1 MVVNASLKDNI
12 FALSTPV
19 GGAIAVLRASG
30 SGVLSVLSRIFTGK
44 IEDRKLNYGRIIDPD
59 REGGVTLDSALAVCF
74 KAPNSYTGEDMFEL
88 NLHGSYAVV
97 TAISKLLAGQG
108 LRQAEAGEF
117 TKRAFLNGKMDL
129 IQADAV
135 MDLVLADTQRS
146 ANAALEQLEGGLSR
160 RVAGIET
167 KLIGLATELAAAM
180 DYPDEMEDEA
190 ISDLDTVLRDGIAEL
205 DELIGNGCG
214 RILRDGAK
222 VVILG
227 RPNAGK
233 SSLMNALT
241 GTGRAIVTDIAGTT
255 RDIIEEKLDIRGFPI
270 RLIDTAGLHDTLDP
284 VEMIGIERARA
295 EANTAELI
303 IRLFDGN
310 IELSRDEI
318 EEIVND
324 SQNTLYVI
332 NKYDI
337 NSAECAKRAEEI
349 EALKPNAIKL
359 FVSCKTGYGLSGL
372 VDGLLESFG
381 LTDGSSTI
389 VTNERHLACLSSAKR
404 ELINAGSAPNMD
416 CAAISIDLA
425 LMHLG
430 EITGRTA
437 SKEVLDGI
445 FSRFCVGK

>member
-1 MVVNASLKDNI
+1 MVNASLKDNI

-97 TAISKLLAGQG
+97 TAILKLLAGQG

-135 MDLVLADTQRS
+135 MDLVLADTERS

-160 RVAGIET
+160 RVAEIET
-167 KLIGLATELAAAM
+167 KLIELATELAAAM

-190 ISDLDTVLRDGIAEL
+190 ISDLDTVLKDGIAAL

-270 RLIDTAGLHDTLDP
+270 RLIDTAGLHNTSDP

-295 EANTAELI
+295 EANTAGLI

-318 EEIVND
+318 EEITND

-332 NKYDI
+332 NKYDV
-337 NSAECAKRAEEI
+337 NPAECAKRAGEI
-349 EALKPNAIKL
+349 AALKPNAVKL
-359 FVSCKTGYGLSGL
+359 FVSCKTGYGLNGL

-389 VTNERHLACLSSAKR
+389 VTNERHLACLNSAKQ
-404 ELINAGSAPNMD
+404 ELINARSAPNMD
-416 CAAISIDLA
+416 CAAISIDSA

-437 SKEVLDGI
+437 GEEVLDGI

>member
-1 MVVNASLKDNI
+1 MVNASLKDNI

-44 IEDRKLNYGRIIDPD
+44 IEDRRLNFGRIIDPD
-59 REGGVTLDSALAVCF
+59 REGGATLDSALAVFF

-97 TAISKLLAGQG
+97 SAISKLLAGQG

-160 RVAGIET
+160 RVAKIET
-167 KLIGLATELAAAM
+167 MLIELATELAAAM

-190 ISDLDTVLRDGIAEL
+190 ISDLDTVLKDGIAAL
-205 DELIGNGCG
+205 DELIGNGFG

-318 EEIVND
+318 EEIMND

-337 NSAECAKRAEEI
+337 NPAECAKRAEEI
-349 EALKPNAIKL
+349 EELKPNSRKL
-359 FVSCKTGYGLSGL
+359 LVSCKTGYGLNRL

-381 LTDGSSTI
+381 LTDGSSAI
-389 VTNERHLACLSSAKR
+389 VTNERHLACLSSAKQ
-404 ELINAGSAPNMD
+404 ELINARNAPNMD
-416 CAAISIDLA
+416 CAAISIDSA
-425 LMHLG
+425 LMRLG

-437 SKEVLDGI
+437 GEEVLDGI

>member
-1 MVVNASLKDNI
+1 MVNASLKDNI

-30 SGVLSVLSRIFTGK
+30 SGVLPVLSRIFTGK
-44 IEDRKLNYGRIIDPD
+44 IEDRRLNYGKIIDPD
-59 REGGVTLDSALAVCF
+59 REGGITLDSALAVCF

-97 TAISKLLAGQG
+97 TAISKLLAKQG

-135 MDLVLADTQRS
+135 MDLVLSDTERS

-160 RVAGIET
+160 RVAEIET
-167 KLIGLATELAAAM
+167 KLIELAAELAASM

-190 ISDLDTVLRDGIAEL
+190 ISDLNAVLKAVIAAL

-270 RLIDTAGLHDTLDP
+270 RLIDTAGLHDTSDP

-310 IELSRDEI
+310 IELSRSEI
-318 EEIVND
+318 EEIMND

-349 EALKPNAIKL
+349 EALKPDARKL
-359 FVSCKTGYGLSGL
+359 FVSCKTGYGLNEL
-372 VDGLLESFG
+372 ADGLLECFG

-389 VTNERHLACLSSAKR
+389 VTNERHLACLNSAKR
-404 ELINAGSAPNMD
+404 ELINAQSAPNMD
-416 CAAISIDLA
+416 CTAISIDLA

-437 SKEVLDGI
+437 GEEVLDGI

>member
-1 MVVNASLKDNI
+1 MVNASLKDNI

-44 IEDRKLNYGRIIDPD
+44 IEDRRLNFGRIIDPD
-59 REGGVTLDSALAVCF
+59 REGGATLDSALAVFF

-97 TAISKLLAGQG
+97 SAISKLLAGQG

-160 RVAGIET
+160 RVAKIET
-167 KLIGLATELAAAM
+167 MLIELATELAAAM

-190 ISDLDTVLRDGIAEL
+190 ISDLDTVLKDGIAAL
-205 DELIGNGCG
+205 DELIGNGFG

-318 EEIVND
+318 EEIMND

-337 NSAECAKRAEEI
+337 NPAECAKRAEEI
-349 EALKPNAIKL
+349 EELKPN
-359 FVSCKTGYGLSGL
+359 
-372 VDGLLESFG
+372 
-381 LTDGSSTI
+381 
-389 VTNERHLACLSSAKR
+389 
-404 ELINAGSAPNMD
+404 
-416 CAAISIDLA
+416 
-425 LMHLG
+425 
-430 EITGRTA
+430 
-437 SKEVLDGI
+437 
-445 FSRFCVGK
+445 SR

>member
-1 MVVNASLKDNI
+1 MVNASLKDNI

-44 IEDRKLNYGRIIDPD
+44 IEDRRLNFGRIIDPD
-59 REGGVTLDSALAVCF
+59 REGGATLDSALAVFF

-97 TAISKLLAGQG
+97 SAISKLLAGQG

-160 RVAGIET
+160 RVVKIET
-167 KLIGLATELAAAM
+167 MLIELATELAAAM

-190 ISDLDTVLRDGIAEL
+190 ISDLDTVLKDGIAAL

-318 EEIVND
+318 EEIMND

-337 NSAECAKRAEEI
+337 NPAECAKRAQEI
-349 EALKPNAIKL
+349 EELKPNSRKL
-359 FVSCKTGYGLSGL
+359 LVSCKTDYGLNRL

-381 LTDGSSTI
+381 LTDGSSAI
-389 VTNERHLACLSSAKR
+389 VTNERHLACLSSAKQ
-404 ELINAGSAPNMD
+404 ELINARNAPNMD
-416 CAAISIDLA
+416 CAAISIDSA
-425 LMHLG
+425 LMRLG

-437 SKEVLDGI
+437 GEEVLDGI

>member
-1 MVVNASLKDNI
+1 MVNASLKDNI

-44 IEDRKLNYGRIIDPD
+44 IEDRRLNYGRIVNPD
-59 REGGVTLDSALAVCF
+59 REGGLTLDSALAVCF

-135 MDLVLADTQRS
+135 MDLVLADTERS
-146 ANAALEQLEGGLSR
+146 ANAALEQLEGGLSK
-160 RVAGIET
+160 RVAIIET
-167 KLIGLATELAAAM
+167 KLIELATELAAAM

-190 ISDLDTVLRDGIAEL
+190 ISDLKTALPDEITAL

-318 EEIVND
+318 EEITND

-332 NKYDI
+332 NKFDI
-337 NSAECAKRAEEI
+337 NPNECAKRAKEL
-349 EALKPNAIKL
+349 EALKPDAVKV
-359 FVSCKTGYGLSGL
+359 FVSCKTGYGLNEL
-372 VDGLLESFG
+372 VDGMLESFG
-381 LTDGSSTI
+381 LTDGSSAI
-389 VTNERHLACLSSAKR
+389 VTNERHLACLSRAKQ
-404 ELINAGSAPNMD
+404 ELINARNAPNMD
-416 CAAISIDLA
+416 CAAISIDSA

-437 SKEVLDGI
+437 GEEVLDGI

>member
-1 MVVNASLKDNI
+1 MVNASLKDNI

-44 IEDRKLNYGRIIDPD
+44 IEDRRLNFGRIIDPD
-59 REGGVTLDSALAVCF
+59 REGGATLDSALAVFF

-97 TAISKLLAGQG
+97 SAISKLLAGQG

-160 RVAGIET
+160 RVAKIET
-167 KLIGLATELAAAM
+167 MLIELATELAAAM

-190 ISDLDTVLRDGIAEL
+190 ISDLDTVLKDGIAAL
-205 DELIGNGCG
+205 DELIGNGFG

-318 EEIVND
+318 EEIMND

-337 NSAECAKRAEEI
+337 NPAECAKRAEGI
-349 EALKPNAIKL
+349 EELKPNSRKL
-359 FVSCKTGYGLSGL
+359 LVSCKTGYGLNRL

-381 LTDGSSTI
+381 LTDGSSAI
-389 VTNERHLACLSSAKR
+389 VTNERHLACLSSAKQ
-404 ELINAGSAPNMD
+404 ELINARNAPNMD
-416 CAAISIDLA
+416 CAAISIDSA
-425 LMHLG
+425 LMRLG

-437 SKEVLDGI
+437 GEEVLDGI

>member
-1 MVVNASLKDNI
+1 MVNASLKDNI

-44 IEDRKLNYGRIIDPD
+44 IEDRRLNFGRIIDPD
-59 REGGVTLDSALAVCF
+59 SDGGATLDSALAVFF

-97 TAISKLLAGQG
+97 SAISKLLAGQG

-160 RVAGIET
+160 RVAKIET
-167 KLIGLATELAAAM
+167 MLIELATELAAAM

-190 ISDLDTVLRDGIAEL
+190 ISDLDTVLKDGIAAL
-205 DELIGNGCG
+205 DELIGNGFG

-318 EEIVND
+318 EEIMND

-337 NSAECAKRAEEI
+337 NHAECAKRAEEI
-349 EALKPNAIKL
+349 EELKPNSRKL
-359 FVSCKTGYGLSGL
+359 LVSCKTGYGLNRL

-381 LTDGSSTI
+381 LTDGSSAI
-389 VTNERHLACLSSAKR
+389 VTNERHLACLSSAKQ
-404 ELINAGSAPNMD
+404 ELINARNAPNMD
-416 CAAISIDLA
+416 CAAISIDSA
-425 LMHLG
+425 LMRLG

-437 SKEVLDGI
+437 GEEVLDGI